1 MIEMAV
7 NDDYETSFDSS
18 ETLLRS
24 LLLLESRPAVIYVDS
39 FSPLTAS
46 ARPSILNAQDI
57 QSTLSPF
64 YDVAQISARPALL
77 PAMIA
82 DPALAKPFFLGD
94 QRHASARVHRFLGS
108 MLVGYLME
116 ERCRVATSRDVET
129 DGIWS
134 HNQTLGEVPKV
145 GTSLSCPVR
154 ELRSADTGL
163 PPRSR

>member
-1 MIEMAV
+1 MVEMAV

-39 FSPLTAS
+39 FSPLSAS

-64 YDVAQISARPALL
+64 YDVPQISARPALL

-82 DPALAKPFFLGD
+82 DPALAEPFFLGD

-108 MLVGYLME
+108 MVVGYLME
-116 ERCRVATSRDVET
+116 ERCRLATSRTIEA

-134 HNQTLGEVPKV
+134 HNQTLGKVPTV
-145 GTSLSCPVR
+145 
-154 ELRSADTGL
+154 GL
-163 PPRSR
+163 PALLSSA